1 MYSLK
6 IAAIDRKDGAL
17 WKKQWHTLNVTDIY
31 NGLTNLEDLRASMSI
46 CSETSLWI
54 VHSSVTNAVITA
66 RAVANGKDN
75 IFVLE
80 VNASGLK
87 DEGKDAPRC
96 YKSRIPFPSNQP
108 LAHLEPSLKRLCES
122 LKKAIEQNSNNDVAI
137 KQAWYEFDRSAFP
150 ETLTAAYLLM
160 VAKEKKIGVPL
171 ESLAVSQWE
180 EACEQ
185 YKDIGGDKSAD
196 WSGASG
202 WDTKKIEEIKDEVGR
217 LLSPEA
223 TQPR

>member
-1 MYSLK
+1 
-6 IAAIDRKDGAL
+6 
-17 WKKQWHTLNVTDIY
+17 
-31 NGLTNLEDLRASMSI
+31 
-46 CSETSLWI
+46 
-54 VHSSVTNAVITA
+54 
-66 RAVANGKDN
+66 
-75 IFVLE
+75 
-80 VNASGLK
+80 
-87 DEGKDAPRC
+87 
-96 YKSRIPFPSNQP
+96 
-108 LAHLEPSLKRLCES
+108 
-122 LKKAIEQNSNNDVAI
+122 
-137 KQAWYEFDRSAFP
+137 
-150 ETLTAAYLLM
+150 M